1 MNKKDVQHI
10 ANLAK
15 LQLTDTEIET
25 YAEQMSRI
33 LNYFEEL
40 KKLDTKGAEPLITP
54 SDIEYW
60 MREDQVQQGLGA
72 EGSLQNAPS
81 KTGNLFKV
89 PPVV

>member
-15 LQLTDTEIET
+15 LQLTDAEVET
-25 YAEQMSRI
+25 YADQMSRI
-33 LNYFEEL
+33 LKYFEEL
-40 KKLDTKGAEPLITP
+40 KKLDTQDAEPLITA

-60 MREDQVQQGLGA
+60 MRDDEVKNGLGA
-72 EGSLQNAPS
+72 EGSLKNAPS